1 MKIIR
6 WLAAAFSMYSK
17 IPVPAFDFREDDL
30 SRSLIFFPLVGA
42 VIGAAVFVINC
53 AAPFAALPAAVR
65 ILLTLL
71 APLAITGGFH
81 ADGLMDTADAMN
93 SYASKERKL
102 EILKDPHIGA
112 FAVISLI
119 KWLLLYAAAVTVILQ
134 SEAGG
139 DRVTAVLGLTFVISR
154 CLSGL
159 TSFLFRKARRSG
171 MLYEETAKGRNGTV
185 ICLLVQ
191 LLAACAAA
199 VLLNMICGVAVI
211 AAFALFTFYYKHKAY
226 REFGGVTGD
235 TAGYFLTAGEI
246 TAAVFLAAAVC
257 FL

>member
-1 MKIIR
+1 M
-6 WLAAAFSMYSK
+6 
-17 IPVPAFDFREDDL
+17 
-30 SRSLIFFPLVGA
+30 
-42 VIGAAVFVINC
+42 
-53 AAPFAALPAAVR
+53 
-65 ILLTLL
+65 
-71 APLAITGGFH
+71 
-81 ADGLMDTADAMN
+81 
-93 SYASKERKL
+93 
-102 EILKDPHIGA
+102 
-112 FAVISLI
+112 
-119 KWLLLYAAAVTVILQ
+119 TVILQ